1 MSCKSVF
8 VGSSATAS
16 SLPWYAIRV
25 RTHCEAAAASVL
37 RNRGYAEF
45 LPMYRRRV
53 PRYRRK
59 ELEFPLLP
67 GYVFARFDLT
77 DDRLPILQIPSV
89 LYVVGVGKIPEPV
102 DVAEITAL
110 QTVVASCFA
119 TGPWPFLRVGDRVV
133 IEGGPL
139 SGIEGILVVTKNEYR
154 VVVSITLLQR
164 SVAVEID
171 REWVRPLNRPHG
183 PVYAGRS
190 RWPQAITA

>member
-16 SLPWYAIRV
+16 SLAWYAIRV
-25 RTHCEAAAASVL
+25 RSQREAATASAL

-45 LPMYRRRV
+45 LPVYRRRV

-89 LYVVGVGKIPEPV
+89 LYIVGVGKTPEPV
-102 DVAEITAL
+102 DVAEITVL
-110 QTVVASCFA
+110 QTVVASCLA
-119 TGPWPFLRVGDRVV
+119 TGPWPFLRVGDRVL

-139 SGIEGILVVTKNEYR
+139 SGTEGILVVTKNEYR

-171 REWVRPLNRPHG
+171 REWVRPLARAHG
-183 PVYAGRS
+183 PASASGS
-190 RWPQAITA
+190 PWLQAITA